1 MGIPIG
7 DIDMQVKV
15 VEQVVIYDIDTSFT
29 PWMAGRTVWCIWDPL
44 YSTCFHPD
52 LDSTNSITYHM
63 CTASQLRQLNDLA

>member
-29 PWMAGRTVWCIWDPL
+29 P
-44 YSTCFHPD
+44 
-52 LDSTNSITYHM
+52 
-63 CTASQLRQLNDLA
+63 